1 MGALA
6 VVSPRISAARLPV
19 AVKLI
24 ELLGQTAL
32 GQTPRSQRAQGL
44 HTMPQGSVL
53 PGALLLMC
61 STRIEHREQFPH
73 AGDARI
79 IVVDHLPL
87 PLSAVCLVVPPEHS
101 MVAPTCV
108 SWLPGFLGNRQAHR
122 RLDKDSSHHVV
133 LATLGFLDSG
143 DLETSAQDGVIRV
156 GAVQAARG
164 TSRPNGSN
172 ALEAIS
178 PWRVLPS
185 SERREDAHPDS
196 LSSDSSTIAVVT
208 PPSKCAEFGLCA
220 EEELEATEESNVSD
234 FMDIPSPTTVPPETL
249 QSQSLLPALLPT
261 TPSSLTRAIRGAVL
275 EAADSRHLKETRKG
289 ERCDECVEG
298 CRAQFRCL
306 TCSANFCESCHT
318 YHMRAKRSRGHSTL
332 RLDSPR
338 IMVETRDQNCS
349 FVHGG
354 SCKPETTTE
363 TGDELA
369 TDASSEQDSKEGESI
384 LSLPP
389 PTLELMAMRR
399 AAACQEMENVK
410 SEVPSRAGIPEQS
423 LDRSQD
429 TVLHEISG
437 LQLNISGLQED
448 SSDSVDRLQDSPEN
462 HRESHSK
469 SRSGSSSRHPSPRVL
484 TWRPVPPHELA
495 TSRRIVH
502 NTTRFPAPATAS
514 INSETF
520 SRGFNYFQK
529 LAQAAQTGTRT

>member
-1 MGALA
+1 
-6 VVSPRISAARLPV
+6 
-19 AVKLI
+19 
-24 ELLGQTAL
+24 
-32 GQTPRSQRAQGL
+32 
-44 HTMPQGSVL
+44 
-53 PGALLLMC
+53 
-61 STRIEHREQFPH
+61 
-73 AGDARI
+73 
-79 IVVDHLPL
+79 
-87 PLSAVCLVVPPEHS
+87 

-122 RLDKDSSHHVV
+122 RRDKDSSHHVV

-164 TSRPNGSN
+164 TSRPNGPN

-185 SERREDAHPDS
+185 AERRGDALPGS
-196 LSSDSSTIAVVT
+196 LSSDSSTTAVVT
-208 PPSKCAEFGLCA
+208 PPSEFAEFGLCL
-220 EEELEATEESNVSD
+220 EEELEATEESNFSD
-234 FMDIPSPTTVPPETL
+234 FMDIPSPTTVPPETP

-275 EAADSRHLKETRKG
+275 EAAGSRHLKEIRTH
-289 ERCDECVEG
+289 EICDECVEG

-338 IMVETRDQNCS
+338 MMVETRDQKCS

-354 SCKPETTTE
+354 SCTPEKTKE

-410 SEVPSRAGIPEQS
+410 SKVPSRACFPEQS
-423 LDRSQD
+423 PVQSQD
-429 TVLHEISG
+429 TEPHEISG
-437 LQLNISGLQED
+437 LQLNISGLQESSDSD

-484 TWRPVPPHELA
+484 TCRPVPPHELA

-502 NTTRFPAPATAS
+502 HTTPFHAQATAS

-529 LAQAAQTGTRT
+529 LAEAAQTGTRT